1 MPRKRTGIPDGYS
14 KALPVMLRKLMENRP
29 QQELADY
36 LGKSRQA
43 ISYYCDGSSAPSWED
58 IVRIAD
64 FFSVSTDYILGRT
77 MEDTP
82 DQTTRSVCEYTGL
95 SAHAVDILHSQQNV
109 YELGFIRRFIDSIVT
124 SGNDDLW
131 KVPELIHKAAQAAV
145 IAEREQQAEFE
156 NDLRIKNVNLL
167 CAVSKDGIG
176 YRISA
181 ADAETYFLREA
192 EAAIQRSI
200 ADTIGE
206 FQAEMKEKIQAS
218 GGDFNMEDFRW
229 NAADDGEV
237 E

>member
-1 MPRKRTGIPDGYS
+1 MEQKPVQKPNRLPVLRERLNELLGGMSSTEFAKKIGLSRQTVGFYLNGDRIPDSETLLQICEKCGVS
-14 KALPVMLRKLMENRP
+14 
-29 QQELADY
+29 ADWL
-36 LGKSRQA
+36 LGLT
-43 ISYYCDGSSAPSWED
+43 P
-58 IVRIAD
+58 
-64 FFSVSTDYILGRT
+64 
-77 MEDTP
+77 EDTP